1 MFKELG
7 EFIDDVLNTLVYSGN
22 GGMTSGLMPFDS
34 SDIDNHID
42 SGNVDGL
49 INYDYSESDDND

>member
-7 EFIDDVLNTLVYSGN
+7 EFIDDILDTFVHSD

-42 SGNVDGL
+42 SGTVDGL
-49 INYDYSESDDND
+49 INYDYSESDDKF